1 MWRQDD
7 TGESSSPQIHV
18 VTDQEEDEGVY
29 TLAHVLL
36 PMPGNT
42 AKYPENAMGTWFQER
57 LARDGLDGCR
67 FRVSGL
73 KLNLPG
79 CYRPLLASP
88 SNLSYQLQR
97 AACGEGGGEA
107 IGNSSRNSDRQLNGS
122 TAEGKQDSLTLT
134 LNFDLDSSC
143 YATICLREIMKCDP

>member
-1 MWRQDD
+1 MLFI
-7 TGESSSPQIHV
+7 TVAV
-18 VTDQEEDEGVY
+18 VFFLQLCY
-29 TLAHVLL
+29 QVLL

-42 AKYPENAMGTWFQER
+42 VKYPENAMGPWFQER
-57 LARDGLDGCR
+57 LSRDGLGGSR

-88 SNLSYQLQR
+88 RNLHYQLQR
-97 AACGEGGGEA
+97 TGGGGEVT
-107 IGNSSRNSDRQLNGS
+107 GESSRRHSQINESS
-122 TAEGKQDSLTLT
+122 AEDKQDSLALM

-143 YATICLREIMKCDP
+143 YATICLREIMKCEL

>member
-1 MWRQDD
+1 
-7 TGESSSPQIHV
+7 
-18 VTDQEEDEGVY
+18 
-29 TLAHVLL
+29 
-36 PMPGNT
+36 MPGNT
-42 AKYPENAMGTWFQER
+42 VKYPENAMGTWYQER
-57 LARDGLDGCR
+57 LARDGLQNCG

-88 SNLSYQLQR
+88 CNLRYQLQR
-97 AACGEGGGEA
+97 STNGEGGGEMK
-107 IGNSSRNSDRQLNGS
+107 GNSSTKNERHSNV
-122 TAEGKQDSLTLT
+122 TAVEEKQDSDLLTLT